1 MENTIAIV
9 CIVVA
14 LLIRYWVGR
23 RRFNR
28 RGVGGLQH
36 FSSYEKAMVT
46 TFFEKLLML
55 VSLALLL
62 VAAVLLLSNN
72 IR

>member
-9 CIVVA
+9 CTVIA

-36 FSSYEKAMVT
+36 FSNYEKAVVT

-55 VSLALLL
+55 ASFALLL
-62 VAAVLLLSNN
+62 IAAILLLSKH
-72 IR
+72 IH